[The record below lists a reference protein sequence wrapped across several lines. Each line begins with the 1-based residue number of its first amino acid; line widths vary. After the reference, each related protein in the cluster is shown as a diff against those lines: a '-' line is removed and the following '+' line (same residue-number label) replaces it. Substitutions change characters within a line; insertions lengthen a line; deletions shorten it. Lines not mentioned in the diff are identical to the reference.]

1 MNNIWIRIL
10 KIEEWSNQIFYRSK
24 IWFMVR
30 VEMMRFYG
38 DALNTLFS
46 FQTIIPLRARR
57 SLFTSLR
64 IRKVSLNVVAGVL
77 CPLVHLLPRTMLSRP
92 RGLRLLYISL
102 AATALLGLY
111 WLASSEDGAVIR
123 EFRQPSPLQ
132 QQQQDYKGRGQF
144 INETTFAVFQK

>member
-1 MNNIWIRIL
+1 
-10 KIEEWSNQIFYRSK
+10 
-24 IWFMVR
+24 MVR

-46 FQTIIPLRARR
+46 FQTIIPHRARS

-144 INETTFAVFQK
+144 ISCRLFSKAKRSLMIDIMTKIYR